1 MRSLV
6 ATSLLA
12 LLFVL
17 PLPLGTASAAVAQ
30 DGNCVSSREAQQAV
44 EAGEVLGL
52 ADAAS
57 RQGEGQKYIGE
68 EARLCDIDGAPHWV
82 VNMMNE
88 QGESERIVLN
98 AQGN

>member
-1 MRSLV
+1 MKTMI
-6 ATSLLA
+6 ATSLTALMLA
-12 LLFVL
+12 L
-17 PLPLGTASAAVAQ
+17 PLSFGTAGAAVAQ
-30 DGNCVSSREAQQAV
+30 DGNCVGSREAQQAV

-52 ADAAS
+52 AEAA
-57 RQGEGQKYIGE
+57 RDQGGEQSFIGE